1 MRRLSQHLMA
11 LAFAM
16 ALVSPAIITG
26 CAARVGVGY
35 RVYDPG
41 YADYHVWDPNEE
53 AFYTRWEGETHRG
66 HVDIRKHPAQEQK
79 EYFTWRHN
87 QH

>member
-1 MRRLSQHLMA
+1 MRKFSQHLVT
-11 LAFAM
+11 LVFATS
-16 ALVSPAIITG
+16 LISPAIITG
-26 CAARVGVGY
+26 CSAHVGY

-41 YADYHVWDPNEE
+41 YADYHTWDANENG
-53 AFYTRWEGETHRG
+53 FYTRWEAETHRP
-66 HVDIRKHPAQEQK
+66 HVDFRRRPANEQK